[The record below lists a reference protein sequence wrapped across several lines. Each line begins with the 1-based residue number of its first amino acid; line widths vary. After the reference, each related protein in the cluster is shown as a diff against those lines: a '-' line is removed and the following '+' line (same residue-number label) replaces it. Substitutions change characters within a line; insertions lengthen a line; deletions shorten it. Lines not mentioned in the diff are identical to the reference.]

1 MAGILT
7 AGSTLS
13 TDSEL
18 ALNGVKGQALFCG
31 DLLENSKRLAVN
43 SIMDDRVACEASLEK
58 LRGLEIDTVYPG
70 HGRPF
75 LWDSF
80 LANRRGNNEEE

>member
-1 MAGILT
+1 
-7 AGSTLS
+7 
-13 TDSEL
+13 
-18 ALNGVKGQALFCG
+18 
-31 DLLENSKRLAVN
+31 
-43 SIMDDRVACEASLEK
+43 MDDRVACEASLEK